1 MSAATSRTHTVLVYS
16 NDPVLRDTVRNAVGR
31 RPAADLG
38 RIEWLEAAT
47 LREVLEAVDAGGVDV
62 VVLDGEARPSGGFGI
77 SKQLKDELHD
87 APATLVLC
95 KRQGDAWLASW
106 ALADAAQP
114 LPVDA
119 PALSDA
125 VVGLIRNLETGIP
138 VLRAAA
144 V

>member
-1 MSAATSRTHTVLVYS
+1 MSAASSRTHKVLVYS
-16 NDPVLRDTVRNAVGR
+16 NDAGLRDTVRMAIGR

-38 RIEWLEAAT
+38 TIEFLEAGS
-47 LREVLEAVDAGGVDV
+47 LREVLDAVDAGGLDV

-95 KRQGDAWLASW
+95 KRSGDAWLASW
-106 ALADAAQP
+106 ALADATQP

-119 PALSDA
+119 PALADA
-125 VVGLIRNLETGIP
+125 VVGLIRNLENGIP

>member
-1 MSAATSRTHTVLVYS
+1 MSAATSRTHKVLVYS
-16 NDPVLRDTVRNAVGR
+16 NDAALRDTVRTALGR

-38 RIEWLEAAT
+38 RLELVEAGT

-95 KRQGDAWLASW
+95 KRTGDAWLASW
-106 ALADAAQP
+106 ALADATQP

-119 PALSDA
+119 PALCEA
-125 VVGLIRNLETGIP
+125 VVGLIRNLENGVP

>member
-1 MSAATSRTHTVLVYS
+1 MTTRTHKVLVYS
-16 NDPVLRDTVRNAVGR
+16 NDAALRDTVRTALGR

-38 RIEWLEAAT
+38 RLELVEAGT

-95 KRQGDAWLASW
+95 KRTGDAWLASW
-106 ALADAAQP
+106 ALADATQP

-119 PALSDA
+119 PALCEA
-125 VVGLIRNLETGIP
+125 VVGLIRNLENGVP